1 MLLFAPA
8 EKFIRINPY
17 KKDNKNRRKR
27 RKERNMLYSDE
38 HMDLAIDI
46 VGWRR
51 VVEEGEMI
59 ESDPDR
65 TATHLN
71 KVGLNSNEKNEI
83 ARTVNAFFEMTG
95 SPLRVALVGIMFRP
109 SFNNGD

>member
-1 MLLFAPA
+1 
-8 EKFIRINPY
+8 
-17 KKDNKNRRKR
+17 
-27 RKERNMLYSDE
+27 MLYSDE

-46 VGWRR
+46 IGWRR
-51 VVEEGEMI
+51 AVEKGEMI
-59 ESDPDR
+59 ESLPDR
-65 TATHLN
+65 TTTQLN
-71 KVGLNSNEKNEI
+71 KVGLNANEKNEI